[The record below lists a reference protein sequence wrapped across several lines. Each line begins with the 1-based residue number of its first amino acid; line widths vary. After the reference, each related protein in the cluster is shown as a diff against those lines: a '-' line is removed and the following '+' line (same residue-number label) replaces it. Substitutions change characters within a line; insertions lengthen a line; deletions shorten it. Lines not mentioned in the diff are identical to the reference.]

1 MQHPA
6 ELKVHQYIEEVRTG
20 KASVSEKTIDQIT
33 NDVRAALI
41 RQFVDKRNK
50 EFSLRMSNVGRPLC
64 QLWFEKNKPEEATT
78 TSSNFLM
85 NMMIGDIVEAVFK
98 GLLTEAG
105 VVYSN
110 GEKVTLKAGKHE
122 IQGTPDLTTE
132 GAVDDVKSASDWSYR
147 NKFVDF
153 NTLAANDSF
162 GYVAQLAGYAK
173 AMDIPAGGW
182 WVINKAKG
190 EFKYVPA
197 TTIDVDKEVQEIA
210 RKADALERNKLV
222 RCFEPVAETY
232 RGKPTG
238 NLTLGTECSW
248 CSYRYSCW
256 DTLEER
262 PSLVSRAEHPPMVA
276 YVKIAEKKETA

>member
-20 KASVSEKTIDQIT
+20 KASVSEKTINQIT
-33 NDVRAALI
+33 DDVRAALI
-41 RQFVDKRNK
+41 RQFVDKKSR
-50 EFSLRMSNVGRPLC
+50 EFSLRMSNAGRPYC
-64 QLWFEKNKPEEATT
+64 QLWFEKNRPEEATT
-78 TSSNFLM
+78 MSSNFLM

-110 GEKVTLKAGKHE
+110 GEKVALKVDGHE
-122 IQGTPDLTTE
+122 VQGTPDLSID

-147 NKFVDF
+147 NKFVDYD
-153 NTLAANDSF
+153 TLASNDSF

-173 AMDIPAGGW
+173 AMNVRAGGW

-197 TTIDVDKEVQEIA
+197 TGLDVDTEVQKIGEKASALQENKFA
-210 RKADALERNKLV
+210 RCYA
-222 RCFEPVAETY
+222 PVEETY

-238 NLTLGTECSW
+238 NLVLDKECGW
-248 CSYRYSCW
+248 CSYRYACW
-256 DTLEER
+256 DNLEER
-262 PSLVSRAEHPPMVA
+262 PSLVSRAEHPPMVS
-276 YVKIAEKKETA
+276 YVDIKKD

>member
-33 NDVRAALI
+33 NDVRAALV
-41 RQFVDKRNK
+41 RQFVDKRTK
-50 EFSLRMSNVGRPLC
+50 EFSLRMSNAGRPLC
-64 QLWFEKNKPEEATT
+64 QLWFDKNEPEKATT
-78 TSSNFLM
+78 MSSNFLM

-98 GLLTEAG
+98 GILTEAG

-110 GEKVTLKAGKHE
+110 GEKVTLKAGNHE
-122 IQGTPDLTTE
+122 IQGTPDLTID
-132 GAVDDVKSASDWSYR
+132 GAVDDVKSASDWSYK
-147 NKFVDF
+147 NKFVDYK
-153 NTLAANDSF
+153 TLAENDSF

-173 AMDIPAGGW
+173 AMNVKAGGW

-197 TTIDVDKEVQEIA
+197 TGIDVDAEVQEIT
-210 RKADALERNKLV
+210 RKADALAENKRE

-238 NLTLGTECSW
+238 NLILGTECSW
-248 CSYRYSCW
+248 CSYRYACW

-262 PSLVSRAEHPPMVA
+262 PSLVSRAEHPPMVS
-276 YVKIAEKKETA
+276 YVKIAKAEGA